1 MKFKLLL
8 LTLLS
13 CVLMS
18 SCAISGVDADEEA
31 VFVAKPWIFGGGGV
45 YDNPLTEG
53 TSITAASTD
62 VVRFKI
68 VPQKYA
74 EAFDD
79 VMSDDNTPVDLQA
92 YVILQINNGKT
103 PILLKNYGEK
113 WYENN
118 VRETFRKYIRD
129 RVSTYPMYDL
139 TSNREACQKI
149 EDETL
154 TLLQSYFNKL
164 DKGKE
169 LPVKILS
176 VIVDRATPNKEVM
189 EEINKT
195 ASQIQAKKTQT
206 ERESMEIA
214 RAKAERERAIA
225 DKQYQSQMN
234 LTADQFIALRA
245 LEIEKEKIEM
255 IKGKDNVNVDVMLGS
270 SNAVNMWDIK
280 KK

>member
-1 MKFKLLL
+1 MKKLLFLIVMVL
-8 LTLLS
+8 LFT
-13 CVLMS
+13 
-18 SCAISGVDADEEA
+18 SCAISGVDADEEG
-31 VFVAKPWIFGGGGV
+31 VFIAKPWIFGSGGV
-45 YDNPLTEG
+45 YDNPLKEG
-53 TSITAASTD
+53 TSITAASTQ
-62 VVRFKI
+62 VVRFKVI
-68 VPQKYA
+68 PQKYA
-74 EAFDD
+74 ETFDD

-92 YVILQINNGKT
+92 YVILQIERGKT
-103 PILLKNYGEK
+103 PTLLKNYGED
-113 WYENN
+113 WYNNN
-118 VRETFRKYIRD
+118 VRETFRKFIRD

-154 TLLQSYFNKL
+154 LLLQSYFDKL
-164 DKGKE
+164 NSSKE
-169 LPVKILS
+169 LPVKIIS

-214 RAKAERERAIA
+214 RANAERERAKA
-225 DKQYQSQMN
+225 DRQYQSEMN
-234 LTADQFIALRA
+234 LSADQFIALRA

-270 SNAVNMWDIK
+270 TGTVNMWDIK

>member
-1 MKFKLLL
+1 MKKVLLFSILGLL
-8 LTLLS
+8 LTS
-13 CVLMS
+13 CG
-18 SCAISGVDADEEA
+18 ISGVDADEEG

-45 YDNPLTEG
+45 YDTPLSEG
-53 TSITAASTD
+53 TSITAVSTQ
-62 VVRFKI
+62 VVRFK
-68 VPQKYA
+68 VTPMKYA
-74 EAFDD
+74 EIFDD

-92 YVILQINNGKT
+92 YVILQIERGKT
-103 PILLKNYGEK
+103 PILLTNYGES
-113 WYENN
+113 WYDNN

-154 TLLQSYFNKL
+154 TLLQAYFDRLNN
-164 DKGKE
+164 GKE

-206 ERESMEIA
+206 ERESMEKA
-214 RAKAERERAIA
+214 RANAERERAKA
-225 DKQYQSQMN
+225 DKQYQSEMN
-234 LTADQFIALRA
+234 LSADQFIQLRA
-245 LEIEKEKIEM
+245 LEMELQKIEM
-255 IKGKDNVNVDVMLGS
+255 VRGKDNVNVDVMFG
-270 SNAVNMWDIK
+270 NALNMWDIK
-280 KK
+280 K

>member
-1 MKFKLLL
+1 
-8 LTLLS
+8 
-13 CVLMS
+13 MS

-31 VFVAKPWIFGGGGV
+31 VFVAKPWIFGNGGV
-45 YDNPLTEG
+45 YDEPLAEG
-53 TSITAASTD
+53 TSVTSFSTD
-62 VVRFKI
+62 IIRFKV

-74 EAFDD
+74 ESFDD

-92 YVILQINNGKT
+92 YVILQIDNGKT
-103 PILLKNYGEK
+103 PVLLKNYGEK

-118 VRETFRKYIRD
+118 VRETFRKFIRD

-149 EDETL
+149 EDETAA
-154 TLLQSYFNKL
+154 LLQAYFNKL
-164 DKGKE
+164 NKDKE
-169 LPVKILS
+169 LPIKILS

-214 RAKAERERAIA
+214 RAKAERERAKA
-225 DKQYQSQMN
+225 DKQYQSEMN
-234 LTADQFIALRA
+234 LTAEQFISLRA